1 MSANDYYR
9 GYIDG
14 MRCGGQRKLQYG
26 GGSQEVDAL
35 NQIEKAVTQIEK
47 AIESGNTNQ
56 LGDVEESLGEMTSIL
71 TQLANSRNPEVVN
84 KAKELYTRIQN
95 LYNAGKTMRTGGGW
109 GRRMQEGGQG
119 GDPMAEL
126 QQIAQTL
133 QQIGQ
138 AMQNGQLDEQMM
150 QALQQIGQALQ
161 QYAQSGDPQVAQ
173 TAQQILQELYQP
185 IIEAI
190 QQAQQQA
197 QQQQQAPQG
206 QPMRKGGSTRK
217 ANHNFFAR

>member
-26 GGSQEVDAL
+26 GNGESIEEVYKRASSAIQQLQNGDTSIDQQQLINDLNALAQQDQNQEAK
-35 NQIEKAVTQIEK
+35 QWATQILQ
-47 AIESGNTNQ
+47 Q
-56 LGDVEESLGEMTSIL
+56 LKQAS
-71 TQLANSRNPEVVN
+71 Q
-84 KAKELYTRIQN
+84 Q
-95 LYNAGKTMRTGGGW
+95 MRTGGGW

-138 AMQNGQLDEQMM
+138 AMQNGQLDERMM
-150 QALQQIGQALQ
+150 QALQQIGQVLQ
-161 QYAQSGDPQVAQ
+161 QYAQSGDPQVSQ

-197 QQQQQAPQG
+197 QQQQQTPQG
-206 QPMRKGGSTRK
+206 QPMRKGGSTSK
-217 ANHNFFAR
+217 SNHNFFKR